1 MQRVTPSLLIAFAV
15 LAPQAALAQLDQ
27 VFGSRGTATRGSIIG
42 TSPAEITLQ
51 SGGSEQK
58 FPVNEVRRVTFDG
71 EPNELGR
78 ARQAV
83 QAGQLEQAL
92 DDLKK
97 IDIGQIQRDIVKQ
110 DAQYYMALA
119 QAKLALARGGD
130 KTKAAQDMMAFY
142 RANPGSHHHF
152 ETAEILGDLAMG
164 LDNPAAAKPFY
175 DELAKAPWP
184 EYKMKAFVL
193 GADAL
198 MAQGDYEGAL
208 KAFET
213 VIGANIDTPEA
224 SRQKVLSRVGK
235 AESLANTGKT
245 DEAVQICEQIIADNP
260 STDMELFGR
269 AYNALG
275 VAHLKADRP
284 QQAALAF
291 LHVDTLFFGDPDQ
304 HAQALYYLSDLWTQ
318 MNQADRALEARTK
331 LKNFYSGTR
340 WARMKS

>member
-1 MQRVTPSLLIAFAV
+1 MQRITLSLLIALAM

-27 VFGSRGTATRGSIIG
+27 VFGSRGTATRGSIIQ
-42 TSPAEITLQ
+42 TSPTEITLQ
-51 SGGSEQK
+51 SGGSSQK
-58 FPVNEVRRVTFDG
+58 FAVNEVRRVTFDG
-71 EPNELGR
+71 EPQELTR

-83 QAGQLEQAL
+83 QSGQLEQAL

-97 IDIGQIQRDIVKQ
+97 INLGDVSRDIVKQ
-110 DAQYYMALA
+110 EVQYYLALA

-130 KTKAAQDMMAFY
+130 KSKAAQDMMAFY
-142 RANPGSHHHF
+142 RANAGSHHHF
-152 ETAEILGDLAMG
+152 EAAEVLGDLAMG
-164 LDNPAAAKPFY
+164 LDNPTAAKPFY

-208 KAFET
+208 KAFDT
-213 VIGANIDTPEA
+213 VIGANVDTPEA
-224 SRQKVLSRVGK
+224 SRQKLLSRVGR
-235 AESLANTGKT
+235 AECLANTGKP
-245 DEAVQICEQIIADNP
+245 DEAVKICEEIIADNA

-269 AYNALG
+269 TYNALG
-275 VAHLKADRP
+275 VAHLKANRT
-284 QQAALAF
+284 QEAALAF
-291 LHVDTLFFGDPDQ
+291 LHVDTLFFADPNQ

-318 MNQADRALEARTK
+318 MNQADRALDARTK
-331 LKNFYSGTR
+331 LRNFYSGTR